1 MYCIYSENFLSG
13 YYALEWSLIE
23 ERVLPLKSYFLV
35 IDDLLRTADKQISAR
50 FQALLELTEDFI
62 LRFLRKVNQH
72 ITAHNQMIIRWVCIL

>member
-35 IDDLLRTADKQISAR
+35 IDDLLRATDKQVTAR
-50 FQALLELTEDFI
+50 L
-62 LRFLRKVNQH
+62 
-72 ITAHNQMIIRWVCIL
+72 